1 QAHGLPA
8 HSLAWGLW
16 AQTGAM
22 TGELTEADL
31 TRLARLGVHPLTATQ
46 GLDLF
51 DAALATDLPLTVPA
65 KLDPAALRS
74 QAASGA
80 VPHLLRGLAGV
91 HRATARAGVESGLA
105 QRLAALTGRDLTQ
118 ALVDLVT
125 TQVAAVIGQS
135 DNGAINAQRPFRELG
150 FDSLM
155 AVELRNRLNKATGL
169 ALSTTLV
176 FDHPSPAA
184 IADLIERQISGSAR
198 TVEVS
203 THTAGT
209 DDPIAIV
216 GMACRFPGGVASPE
230 DLWQLVTEGRDG
242 ISTFPTDRGWDLENL
257 YHPDPDHPGTSY
269 AREGG
274 FLHGAGEFDPAFFG
288 ISPREALTMDPQQRL
303 LLETSWEAFERA
315 GIDPTTVRGS
325 RTGVYAGVMYQDYA
339 GRFLSQMPEEFE
351 GQIGINGTGSV
362 ASGRI
367 SYTLGL
373 EGPAVTVDT
382 ACSSSLVA
390 MHMAAQ
396 ALQQGECTL
405 ALAGGVTVMAT
416 PSGFVEFSR
425 QRALAADGRCK
436 AFSSSADGT
445 GWAEGVGLVLLERL
459 SDARRNGHQV
469 LAVIRGTAINQDGAS
484 NGLTAPNGPAQERV
498 IRQALDRA
506 GLTPA
511 EVDAVE
517 AHGTGTS
524 LGDPIEANALLAT
537 YGQEREEPLW
547 LGSLKSNIGHT
558 QAAAGVGGVIKMV
571 MAMQHGLLPQTLHV
585 EEPTHHVDWTVGAV
599 RLLTE
604 ERPWPEAG
612 RPRRAAVS
620 AFGVSGTN
628 AHVILEQPAAGDA
641 AQAAAEVEGPTAWVV
656 SATTPEALSDQ
667 AARLHK
673 ALLDRPEAGVGQVAA
688 ALVNGRT
695 LFGRRAVVVGS
706 RRGELLDALAALAR
720 GEEAPGLVTGTAR
733 EDTGRTVF
741 VFPGQGS

>member
-1 QAHGLPA
+1 
-8 HSLAWGLW
+8 
-16 AQTGAM
+16 
-22 TGELTEADL
+22 TEADL
-31 TRLARLGVHPLTATQ
+31 TRLSRSGVHPLTATQ

-51 DAALATDLPLTVPA
+51 DAALATGLPLTVPA

-91 HRATARAGVESGLA
+91 HRTTARAGVEPGLA
-105 QRLAALTGRDLTQ
+105 QRLAALTGRDRTQ

-198 TVEVS
+198 TVEAS
-203 THTAGT
+203 TQTAGT
-209 DDPIAIV
+209 EDPIAIV

-571 MAMQHGLLPQTLHV
+571 MAMQHGVLPQTLHV

-604 ERPWPEAG
+604 ERAWPEAG

-641 AQAAAEVEGPTAWVV
+641 AQAAAEAEGPTAWVV
-656 SATTPEALSDQ
+656 SATTPEALGDQ

-673 ALLDRPEAGVGQVAA
+673 ALLARPEAGVGQVAA
-688 ALVNGRT
+688 ALVNSRT

-733 EDTGRTVF
+733 EDTG
-741 VFPGQGS
+741 